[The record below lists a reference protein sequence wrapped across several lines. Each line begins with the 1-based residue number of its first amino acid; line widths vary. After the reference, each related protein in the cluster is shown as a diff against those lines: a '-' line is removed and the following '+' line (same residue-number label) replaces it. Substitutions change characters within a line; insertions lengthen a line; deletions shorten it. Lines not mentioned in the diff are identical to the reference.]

1 MLESYITFRS
11 LTQAQQGKRAL
22 QAYGIDAHLT
32 RAPKTLAE
40 KGCTHALLLES
51 IDLPQAA
58 NALRAA
64 GVAFRKIVRL
74 DGSGNLMEVRA

>member
-22 QAYGIDAHLT
+22 QAYEINAQLT

-40 KGCTHALLLES
+40 RGCTHALLLRG
-51 IDLPQAA
+51 IDLPMAA
-58 NALRAA
+58 NALRVY
-64 GVAFRKIVRL
+64 GVPFRKIVRF
-74 DGSGNLMEVRA
+74 DGSGNLVEVRV